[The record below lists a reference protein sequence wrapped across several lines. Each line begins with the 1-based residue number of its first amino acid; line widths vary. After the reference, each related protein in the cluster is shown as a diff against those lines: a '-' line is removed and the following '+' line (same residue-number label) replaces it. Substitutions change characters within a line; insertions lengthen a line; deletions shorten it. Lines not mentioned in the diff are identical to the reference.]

1 MAGTSEIVYFLG
13 EFLPKHLAQQ
23 QLNYVTGDLA
33 NQKWHLTPY
42 VYPKIGIAV
51 FLAFRQDVMQDSHP
65 VYHFVKDLFYFSVFI

>member
-1 MAGTSEIVYFLG
+1 LG

-51 FLAFRQDVMQDSHP
+51 F
-65 VYHFVKDLFYFSVFI
+65 